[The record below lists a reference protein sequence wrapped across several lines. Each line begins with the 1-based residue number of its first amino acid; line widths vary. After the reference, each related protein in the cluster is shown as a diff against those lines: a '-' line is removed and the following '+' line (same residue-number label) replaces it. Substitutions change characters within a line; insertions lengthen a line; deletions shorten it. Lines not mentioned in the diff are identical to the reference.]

1 MAQTAAKRPAEFAA
15 PESVEPVARHA
26 SKPEPVSG
34 GALADDVGPAM
45 ALQAYLREA
54 LEEEA
59 EVRNRWS
66 PRKTLGFV
74 AISSGLLWAVILGG
88 LAVLT

>member
-1 MAQTAAKRPAEFAA
+1 MAQPAVKHAPEAFAPEPAAA
-15 PESVEPVARHA
+15 PSAPHSR
-26 SKPEPVSG
+26 PERV
-34 GALADDVGPAM
+34 GADAVADDVGPAL
-45 ALQAYLREA
+45 ALQAYLRDA

-59 EVRNRWS
+59 QVQDRWS

-88 LAVLT
+88 LTILS